1 MEGIPIRNMIVI
13 LESISDNL
21 SISTDPDVLTE
32 YVRTALADSI
42 ANLFRIKNQPLKVI
56 TFKPVLEDKIGQS
69 LNSELDSRYNLGL
82 SPDEVNELFAKIKDE
97 MDKMNRDGDKPIV
110 LVSPVIRR
118 YVRRF
123 LEPVFSQITVLSYS
137 ELPPTVPLDTV
148 GQIEIIE

>member
-1 MEGIPIRNMIVI
+1 MIVI

-21 SISTDPDVLTE
+21 SISTEPDVLTE

-56 TFKPVLEDKIGQS
+56 TFKPALEDKIGQS
-69 LNSELDSRYNLGL
+69 LNSELDLRYNLGL
-82 SPDEVNELFAKIKDE
+82 NPDEVNELFAKIKDE
-97 MDKMNRDGDKPIV
+97 MDKMNRDGDKPII

-148 GQIEIIE
+148 GQIDIIE